1 MRPSLCPHC
10 NHKVPT
16 EQLEAHLRKV
26 CPKYNQHLCP
36 NKCDTNKKYFLSEL
50 QAHIAIKKGDCP
62 LQVLSCPFVKFG
74 CTYECVRGEMTRH
87 LQDNLLYHSQIQAD
101 AISDVHVQVKEAMKS
116 VKEVEEHLERV
127 DLRSNSIESKQ
138 QQLDL
143 SVNIID
149 KKSDSNIERSA
160 FNIHTS
166 NIHTS
171 IYWFIHQS
179 FIQLSIHPSMIHST
193 INPFTL
199 LLS

>member
-1 MRPSLCPHC
+1 
-10 NHKVPT
+10 
-16 EQLEAHLRKV
+16 
-26 CPKYNQHLCP
+26 
-36 NKCDTNKKYFLSEL
+36 
-50 QAHIAIKKGDCP
+50 
-62 LQVLSCPFVKFG
+62 
-74 CTYECVRGEMTRH
+74 MTRH

-166 NIHTS
+166 

>member
-1 MRPSLCPHC
+1 
-10 NHKVPT
+10 
-16 EQLEAHLRKV
+16 
-26 CPKYNQHLCP
+26 
-36 NKCDTNKKYFLSEL
+36 
-50 QAHIAIKKGDCP
+50 
-62 LQVLSCPFVKFG
+62 
-74 CTYECVRGEMTRH
+74 MTRH